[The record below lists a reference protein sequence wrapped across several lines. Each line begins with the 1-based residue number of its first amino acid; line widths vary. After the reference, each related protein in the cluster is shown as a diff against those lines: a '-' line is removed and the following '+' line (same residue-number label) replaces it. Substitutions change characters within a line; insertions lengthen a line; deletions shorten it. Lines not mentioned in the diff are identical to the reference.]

1 MGGVGATTEQVWD
14 VDPDF
19 YDIGFAGG
27 GKTFRDTMALVGEEG
42 PELVNLPEGA
52 EVIPADFTQAMLQG
66 RRPRRMQNG
75 GFVRLGGTG
84 EIIQESEL
92 EAWGRGASLGTP
104 ERIAQRKEFDISTF
118 EPGTMQERKM
128 NVIPQAQSPYPAG
141 VQQVMAGRPIE
152 QPRSLFRPAGLRV
165 PSAQAMRNLVPEE
178 MEAYRELGTL
188 AGIPKGAYEREFRQ
202 AMPGGQARVR
212 RPRFQARRQRRL

>member
-1 MGGVGATTEQVWD
+1 MQYGGMVR
-14 VDPDF
+14 
-19 YDIGFAGG
+19 IGG
-27 GKTFRDTMALVGEEG
+27 GE
-42 PELVNLPEGA
+42 
-52 EVIPADFTQAMLQG
+52 
-66 RRPRRMQNG
+66 
-75 GFVRLGGTG
+75 G
-84 EIIQESEL
+84 EIIRESDL
-92 EAWGRGASLGTP
+92 ETLRRGASLVTAGTEKERQRLVDQRQKEMLGTP
-104 ERIAQRKEFDISTF
+104 ERIAQGKQFDVSTF

-128 NVIPQAQSPYPAG
+128 NVIPVGAGTEAPSPYPAG

-188 AGIPKGAYEREFRQ
+188 AGIPKGAYEREFKQ

>member
-1 MGGVGATTEQVWD
+1 
-14 VDPDF
+14 
-19 YDIGFAGG
+19 
-27 GKTFRDTMALVGEEG
+27 MALVGEEG
-42 PELVNLPEGA
+42 PELVRLPEGA
-52 EVIPADFTQAMLQG
+52 EVIPADFTEAMLQG

-128 NVIPQAQSPYPAG
+128 NVIPQAPSPYPAG

>member
-1 MGGVGATTEQVWD
+1 MQYGGMVQ
-14 VDPDF
+14 
-19 YDIGFAGG
+19 I
-27 GKTFRDTMALVGEEG
+27 
-42 PELVNLPEGA
+42 
-52 EVIPADFTQAMLQG
+52 
-66 RRPRRMQNG
+66 
-75 GFVRLGGTG
+75 GGTG
-84 EIIQESEL
+84 GQMVRESDL
-92 EAWGRGASLGTP
+92 ETLRQGARLGKTTAEMLGTP
-104 ERIAQRKEFDISTF
+104 ERIAQGKQFDVSTF

-128 NVIPQAQSPYPAG
+128 NVIPVGAGTEAPSPYPAG

>member
-1 MGGVGATTEQVWD
+1 MGE
-14 VDPDF
+14 
-19 YDIGFAGG
+19 
-27 GKTFRDTMALVGEEG
+27 LEEG
-42 PELVNLPEGA
+42 TTQFQYQGGQYVQETRPQPQGMVSPPEK
-52 EVIPADFTQAMLQG
+52 
-66 RRPRRMQNG
+66 PR
-75 GFVRLGGTG
+75 
-84 EIIQESEL
+84 
-92 EAWGRGASLGTP
+92 
-104 ERIAQRKEFDISTF
+104 
-118 EPGTMQERKM
+118 
-128 NVIPQAQSPYPAG
+128 YPAG